1 MMPIKISVIT
11 VCYNAISGI
20 EKTILS
26 VLGQSYPD
34 IEYIVIDGASTDG
47 TVGVIQQY
55 ADKIDLLI
63 SEPDEGIYYAMN
75 KGIRVAT
82 GEWICFLNAGDVF
95 AGNDTLKNVLNVD
108 TEGVDVLYGD
118 SIEFTKELSHIVPA
132 SENVKRMD
140 YDPVYRHGSSL
151 IRASVQKRHEF
162 DVNRRDLGYGL
173 DWEMI
178 HRLFV
183 EGYRFKKV
191 DTVIECYEQEG
202 VSNHFIRNRWYNYKI
217 TSSQGFCIRK
227 LWLLIYSSLIY
238 LFKKTWLFN
247 WLKAFCLE
255 YCVNDILPHI
265 PFWCVRR
272 WFLRLLGARIG
283 KGSFI
288 MKKNYLLNPNR
299 LSMGVYSHIN
309 RGCTIDAR
317 GNIIIGNSVS
327 ISHGVYI
334 MTGSHDHQDFHF
346 LGKFLP
352 IVIDDYAWIGVGAII
367 LQDVHIGKGAV
378 VCAGAVV
385 TKDVGDYEIVGGTP
399 ARKIGE
405 RTHSLD
411 YYCKWDTPLT

>member
-1 MMPIKISVIT
+1 MPIKISVIT

-26 VLGQSYPD
+26 VLSQSYPN

-47 TVGVIQQY
+47 TVDVIRKY
-55 ADKIDLLI
+55 SGKIAFLV
-63 SEPDEGIYYAMN
+63 SEPDDGIYYAMN
-75 KGIRVAT
+75 KGIRLAT

-118 SIEFTKELSHIVPA
+118 SIEFTRELSHIVPA
-132 SENVKRMD
+132 CDDVAIMD
-140 YDPVYRHGSSL
+140 HDPVYRHGSSL
-151 IRASVQKRHEF
+151 VRASVQKQHEF
-162 DVNRRDLGYGL
+162 DINRRDLGYAL

-202 VSNHFIRNRWYNYKI
+202 VSNHFVRNRWYNYKI
-217 TSSQGFCIRK
+217 TSSQGFCLRK
-227 LWLLIYSSLIY
+227 LWLLVYSSLIY
-238 LFKKTWLFN
+238 LFKQTWLFN

-265 PFWCVRR
+265 PFWFVRR
-272 WFLRLLGARIG
+272 WYLRLWGAQIG
-283 KGSFI
+283 KGSFV
-288 MKKNYLLNPNR
+288 MKKNYIMNCSR
-299 LSMGVYSHIN
+299 LKMGTYSHIN

-317 GNIIIGNSVS
+317 GNITIGNNVS

-334 MTGSHDHQDFHF
+334 MTGSHDHQSKDFI
-346 LGKFLP
+346 GKFLP
-352 IVIDDYAWIGVGAII
+352 ITIDDYAWIGVGVVI

-385 TKDVGDYEIVGGTP
+385 TKDVGDYEIVGGVP
-399 ARKIGE
+399 AKKIGE
-405 RTHSLD
+405 RTHDQD
-411 YYCKWDTPLT
+411 YHCQGNMPLT